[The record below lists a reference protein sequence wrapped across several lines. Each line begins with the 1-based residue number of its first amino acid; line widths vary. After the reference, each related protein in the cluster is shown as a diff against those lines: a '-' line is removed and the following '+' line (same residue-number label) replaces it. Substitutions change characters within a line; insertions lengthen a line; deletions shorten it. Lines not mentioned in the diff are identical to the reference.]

1 MKVCEKKWLKS
12 RKVETE
18 GVSVVEAPF
27 YEILKSALPI
37 EDEKDWKNK
46 ELSHDTHSEKKPQIN
61 NFWNK
66 PAEQR
71 LISGRIEDEIYYSR
85 INGLTGK
92 AAELTTELF
101 EVG

>member
-1 MKVCEKKWLKS
+1 MIL
-12 RKVETE
+12 
-18 GVSVVEAPF
+18 
-27 YEILKSALPI
+27 ILKETA
-37 EDEKDWKNK
+37 
-46 ELSHDTHSEKKPQIN
+46 QIN

-92 AAELTTELF
+92 AAELTTELLKLAKNR
-101 EVG
+101 EAELR